1 MTGLVYEY
9 PSKWIPLL
17 FLYSTWGCTCNEK
30 VLNAMCLGAVHAR
43 TEGRRLAGLFSKH
56 HETQQLRT
64 PAAGRAGLGQ
74 WLSVSMGGQGL

>member
-1 MTGLVYEY
+1 
-9 PSKWIPLL
+9 
-17 FLYSTWGCTCNEK
+17 
-30 VLNAMCLGAVHAR
+30 MCLGAVHAR

-74 WLSVSMGGQGL
+74 WLSVSTGGQGL